1 MGDAATSA
9 WMSHEACLAL
19 ERSTDQRYEWFDGH
33 IYAMAGGTVAHAA
46 LAGAIIGEL
55 RALSLGCDC
64 LVLSSD
70 AKLRVLAT
78 GLATYPD
85 GSVVCGPLST
95 DPSDANVVT
104 NPTLVFE
111 VLSDS
116 TEGYDR
122 GKKFENY
129 QQIPSLR
136 DYVLVSQYAKRI
148 EVFSR
153 EGEGQWTLRVAGA
166 GQSVQLT
173 AMAGVIEVDRVYAG
187 IVLTSESRGG
197 AARG

>member
-1 MGDAATSA
+1 MGDAATKA

-95 DPSDANVVT
+95 DPSDANVIT

-166 GQSVQLT
+166 GQSVPLT

-187 IVLTSESRGG
+187 IPLTSESRGG
-197 AARG
+197 AATG